1 MMKIIKTIYHTVQ
14 GSKSM
19 ASLAHKEMSTRLMTL
34 LAPQGRPATEIVPFT
49 ILKDL
54 QESMENLMEA
64 DWADMEMG
72 LYPSS
77 LLFTT
82 SWRKW
87 IQCYPLL
94 CLDMP
99 TTWNRRIRRNVT
111 DLPNCIN
118 KSNYPNYYLQNFHNQ
133 TDGYLSDHSAN
144 LYDLQV
150 EILFNGMADAMRRR
164 ILPPLLFGLK
174 HFKLQSPWQM
184 KILDVGTGTGKAL
197 QQINAALPHA
207 QLIGLDL
214 SAAYLQQV
222 KNSFEQDRKTIP
234 QLVQA
239 NAERIPFANNSI
251 EGVSCVFL
259 LHELPT
265 EVRQNVLNE
274 CFRVLKP
281 SGILVLADSI
291 QLAHSPQFRVIIENF
306 RRIFHEPYYY
316 DYISDDITAHIRAA
330 GFERISEESHFLT
343 RVWYATK

>member
-1 MMKIIKTIYHTVQ
+1 
-14 GSKSM
+14 M
-19 ASLAHKEMSTRLMTL
+19 ASLVHKEVSTRLMTL
-34 LAPQGRPATEIVPFT
+34 LAPQGRPATEVVPAE

-54 QESMENLMEA
+54 QESMENLMEV
-64 DWADMEMG
+64 DWADMERG
-72 LYPSS
+72 FYPRS

-82 SWRKW
+82 AWRKW
-87 IQCYPLL
+87 IQYYPLL

-111 DLPNCIN
+111 NLPNSIN

-150 EILFNGMADAMRRR
+150 EILFNGTADAMRRR
-164 ILPPLLFGLK
+164 ILPPLLSGLQY
-174 HFKLQSPWQM
+174 FKSQSPWQM

-197 QQINAALPHA
+197 QQINGALPHA

-222 KNSFEQDRKTIP
+222 KNCFEQDRESIP

-239 NAERIPFANNSI
+239 KAEKIPFSSNSI
-251 EGVSCVFL
+251 EGITCVFL
-259 LHELPT
+259 LHELPA

-274 CFRVLKP
+274 CFRVLRP
-281 SGILVLADSI
+281 GGVLVLADSI
-291 QLAHSPQFRVIIENF
+291 QLAHSPQFRVVIENF

-316 DYISDDITAHIRAA
+316 NYVNDDITARIQAA
-330 GFERISEESHFLT
+330 GFEHIFEESHFLT
-343 RVWYATK
+343 KVWYARK